1 MTVTNVH
8 KDIAARTMTM
18 TASFDAPIGRVW
30 ELWSNPRLLERWWG
44 PPTYPATVVEHD
56 LTPGGL
62 VSYFMTGPD
71 GDRPRGWWRVVTV
84 DPPNSLEFVDG
95 FADETGDPNPE
106 MPTMTIGVTL
116 TANPDGGTTMA
127 TTTTFPTIEAMETLM
142 AMGMEEGMMAAAGQI
157 DALLAG

>member
-18 TASFDAPIGRVW
+18 TAGFDAPIGRVW

-56 LTPGGL
+56 LTPGGR
-62 VSYFMTGPD
+62 VTYFMTGPD

-95 FADETGDPNPE
+95 FADESGDPNPE

-116 TANPDGGTTMA
+116 TANPDGGTTMV

>member
-18 TASFDAPIGRVW
+18 TAGFDAPIGRVW

-56 LTPGGL
+56 LTPGGR
-62 VSYFMTGPD
+62 VTYFMTGPD

-95 FADETGDPNPE
+95 FADESGDPNPE

-116 TANPDGGTTMA
+116 TANPDGGTTMV

-157 DALLAG
+157 DDLLAI

>member
-62 VSYFMTGPD
+62 VTYFMTGPD

-116 TANPDGGTTMA
+116 TANPDGGTTMV

>member
-116 TANPDGGTTMA
+116 TANPDGGTTMV